1 MISNAMNDSIRSGF
15 VTIAGKP
22 NVGKSTFLN
31 HVLGEKISITTSKPQ
46 TTRDRILGI
55 WNVPDAQIVFLD
67 TPGLHVSDKA
77 LNRYMIEKAIATM
90 NDADIVMVMAEP
102 NDTAESLSKIKP
114 YLEQSPNDKI
124 LVLNKIDMMPKNLVD
139 EKIQELAT
147 AYDFRHACGISSVNG
162 EGIEAFMDVLKKML
176 PEGPRYFPED
186 QITDLSVRFL
196 SKELIREKV
205 FALTR
210 KEIPYA
216 VAVEIEEFREG
227 DPTYIRA
234 VIHVEK
240 SSQKGIVIGAGGAM
254 LKTIGKEAR
263 LDIQRLIG
271 TKVFL
276 ELFVKVT
283 KDWTKRPKI
292 LRELGYK

>member
-1 MISNAMNDSIRSGF
+1 MISDTMNDSVKSGF

-102 NDTAESLSKIKP
+102 KETAESLCLITP
-114 YLEQSPNDKI
+114 YLEQSSNDKI
-124 LVLNKIDMMPKNLVD
+124 LVLNKIDMMPQDLVD
-139 EKIQELAT
+139 EKIAELAT

-162 EGIEAFMDVLKKML
+162 EGVEALMNVLKKVL

-186 QITDLSVRFL
+186 LLTDLSVRFL

-254 LKTIGKEAR
+254 LRTIGKEAR